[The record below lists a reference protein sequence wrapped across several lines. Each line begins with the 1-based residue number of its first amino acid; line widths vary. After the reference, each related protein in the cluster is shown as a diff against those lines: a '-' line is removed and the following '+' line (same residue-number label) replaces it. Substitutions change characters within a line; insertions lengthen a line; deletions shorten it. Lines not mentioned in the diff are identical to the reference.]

1 MKMNLPDRVDVVEV
15 CPRDGFQI
23 VKDFIRTEDKIEI
36 IKKVIDAGV
45 KFIEITSYVHPKWVP
60 QMADAGDV
68 VDAVKGYAEGKD
80 VELIALVPNKVGAVK
95 AFEAGLDWITY
106 VVSASE
112 SHNMKNINRTI
123 EQSFA
128 ELEEICA
135 IKADTRIRLAIATT
149 FGCPF
154 GEEVPVERVIDMAK
168 RGLELGVGKVVLADT
183 IGIANPVQVK
193 SIIGKVKEQV
203 DVELLG
209 VHLHDTR
216 GMGLANTYVAVTEG
230 IRYFESAVGG
240 LGGCPF
246 APGAAGNIAT
256 EDMINMFH
264 SMGVETGVAMDR
276 IFEAVSLV
284 REKVNSPVVSH
295 MANVCRI

>member
-1 MKMNLPDRVDVVEV
+1 MNLPDKVDVVEV

-45 KFIEITSYVHPKWVP
+45 KYIEITSYVHPKWVP

-68 VDAVKGYAEGKD
+68 VDEVKGYAKGKEA
-80 VELIALVPNKVGAVK
+80 ELIALVPNKFGALK
-95 AFEAGLDWITY
+95 AFEAGLDWVTY

-128 ELEEICA
+128 ELEEICRE
-135 IKADTRIRLAIATT
+135 KTDTRIRLAIATA

-168 RGLELGVGKVVLADT
+168 RGLELGAGKIVLADT
-183 IGIANPVQVK
+183 IGIANPVQVR
-193 SIIGKVKEQV
+193 SIITKVSKKINI
-203 DVELLG
+203 DMLG

-230 IRYFESAVGG
+230 IRYFESAAGG

-256 EDMINMFH
+256 EDMLNMFH
-264 SMGVETGVAMDR
+264 SMGVKTGVDMDG
-276 IFEAVSLV
+276 IFEAVSLI

-295 MANVCRI
+295 MAKVYNI

>member
-1 MKMNLPDRVDVVEV
+1 MNLPDRVDVVEV